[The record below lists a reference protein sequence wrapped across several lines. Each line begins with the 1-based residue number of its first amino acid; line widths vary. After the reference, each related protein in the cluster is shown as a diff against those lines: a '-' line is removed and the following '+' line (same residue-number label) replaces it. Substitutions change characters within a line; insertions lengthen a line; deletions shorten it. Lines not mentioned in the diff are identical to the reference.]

1 MEEKTDLLSLDAEEL
16 ENFITGLG
24 EPKFRAGQVANW
36 VARGIDI
43 PEMTNLSKA
52 LREKLA
58 ECAYVTQVKTL
69 VHQKSS
75 DGTEKFLFA
84 FPDGQSSECVLMRY
98 HHGNSACISTQIGC
112 RMGCAFCA
120 STRNGLVRSL
130 TPGEMLGEILAITR
144 ESGERVSSIVLM
156 GTGEPLDNMEN
167 VLKFIRLVTSPDG
180 VNIGARHISLSTCG
194 IVPKIDKLAEKKLQI
209 TLSVSLH
216 APTDE
221 KRSKLM
227 PINNAYNLSELM
239 PACKRYFEKT
249 GRRISFEYAMIRD
262 VNDTEADARALS
274 TLMQGMHAHVNLIPL
289 NYVKESAFVPS
300 TRHSV
305 DRFCEILGENGV
317 NVTVRRRLG
326 SDIDAACGQL
336 RANNLKSGE

>member
-24 EPKFRAGQVANW
+24 EPKFRAGQVVNW

-167 VLKFIRLVTSPDG
+167 VLKFIRLVTSPEG

-194 IVPKIDKLAEKKLQI
+194 IVPKIDALAEKKLQI

-239 PACKRYFEKT
+239 PACRRYFEKT

-274 TLMQGMHAHVNLIPL
+274 ALMQGMHAHVNLIPL

-300 TRHSV
+300 TRRSV